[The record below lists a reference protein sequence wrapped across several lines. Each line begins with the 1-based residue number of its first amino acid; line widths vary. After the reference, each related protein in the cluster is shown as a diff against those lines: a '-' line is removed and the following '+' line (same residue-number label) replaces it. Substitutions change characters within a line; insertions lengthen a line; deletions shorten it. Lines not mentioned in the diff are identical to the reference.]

1 MGVLA
6 LPRAVVGTGPAG
18 FALLLY
24 FTANAMFAGARLG
37 DCWVMVTERFPEF
50 RDGVRHVSRVT
61 CHVLTFAV
69 SVSIHGHS
77 GQSCWGVGPVGSSGL
92 YLDVKL

>member
-24 FTANAMFAGARLG
+24 FTAYAMFAGARLG
-37 DCWVMVTERFPEF
+37 ERWVNVTERFPEF
-50 RDGVRHVSRVT
+50 RDGVGHVSRVT
-61 CHVLTFAV
+61 F
-69 SVSIHGHS
+69 
-77 GQSCWGVGPVGSSGL
+77 
-92 YLDVKL
+92 

>member
-37 DCWVMVTERFPEF
+37 DCWVIVTERFPEF

-61 CHVLTFAV
+61 CHSCHV
-69 SVSIHGHS
+69 SCFNICS
-77 GQSCWGVGPVGSSGL
+77 VGLHIWS
-92 YLDVKL
+92 

>member
-6 LPRAVVGTGPAG
+6 LPRAVVGTAPAG

-37 DCWVMVTERFPEF
+37 ESWVMVTERFPEF
-50 RDGVRHVSRVT
+50 RAGVGHASRVT
-61 CHVLTFAV
+61 SHVTAGWLA
-69 SVSIHGHS
+69 
-77 GQSCWGVGPVGSSGL
+77 
-92 YLDVKL
+92 